1 MKKIKEKAPERLRKI
16 LLVILG
22 NAVVA
27 FGVCYFILP
36 MNFIMGGVTG
46 LGLIFSHYF
55 SMDISILTYIVN
67 ILFFIVGFIFMG
79 KEFAFGIVISTVT
92 YPTFLYIYRKIPNL
106 TYSGDDVML
115 ALVFAAIVMGIG
127 DGLILKNGAS
137 SGGVEV
143 LSCVINKKTGIK
155 LALLINCV
163 DMIIL
168 FIQLFYSSVE
178 QILYGIL
185 LTMALSFVLDKVLVM
200 GGKRNQ
206 VTIISPEHAKIREA
220 ILSDLDLGCSML
232 KMETGFVG
240 KPMEAVMCVLPR
252 NKLQSL
258 YNMVL
263 DFDKEAF
270 IVTCEVSN
278 VKGRGFSVPKMW
290 KEKN

>member
-1 MKKIKEKAPERLRKI
+1 MKSKTLENVKKI

-22 NAVVA
+22 NAIVA

-36 MNFIMGGVTG
+36 VNFIMGGVTG

-55 SMDISILTYIVN
+55 SMDISTVTYVIN
-67 ILFFIVGFIFMG
+67 ILFFFVGLFFMG
-79 KEFAFGIVISTVT
+79 KKFAFGIIISTVT

-106 TYSGDDVML
+106 SYDGEDIML
-115 ALVFAAIVMGIG
+115 ALVLSAILIGLG

-137 SGGVEV
+137 SGGIEV

-168 FIQLFYSSVE
+168 FIQLFYSSID

-185 LTMALSFVLDKVLVM
+185 LTIFLSFVLDKVLM
-200 GGKRNQ
+200 LGSKSNQ
-206 VTIISPEHAKIREA
+206 VTIISPKNEKIRQM
-220 ILSDLDLGCSML
+220 ILSDLDLGCSMI

-240 KPMEAVMCVLPR
+240 NATQAVMCVLPR
-252 NKLQSL
+252 NKLQAL
-258 YNMVL
+258 YAAVL
-263 DFDKEAF
+263 ELDEEAF
-270 IVTCEVSN
+270 IVTAEVTN
-278 VKGRGFSVPKMW
+278 VKGRGFSVPKIW
-290 KEKN
+290 KEK